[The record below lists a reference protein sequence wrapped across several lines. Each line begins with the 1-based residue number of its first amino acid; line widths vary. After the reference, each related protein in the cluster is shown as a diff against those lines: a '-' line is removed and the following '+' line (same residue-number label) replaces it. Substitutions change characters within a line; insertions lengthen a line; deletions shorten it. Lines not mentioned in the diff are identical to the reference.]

1 VYAPCSSDLA
11 QSALTLPSVTGNGS
25 LPSDRNRQ
33 TVRGDTDIL
42 SLRQDQISGADLFK
56 FDVLDADK

>member
-1 VYAPCSSDLA
+1 LA

-25 LPSDRNRQ
+25 LPADRNRQ